1 MVGGSSDMLS
11 IIVAIHNQLGHNQ
24 LFLEGIS
31 RYTTGPYEVI
41 VIDNHSTDGSAEFFE
56 ANGCRVIRNDR
67 NFCYPESMNLGS
79 RQARGEFLCHIN
91 NDLYVAPN
99 WDGFLI
105 EAMERHGLDAASPL
119 GLEMMPTVSLTDW
132 MQGRWAAIGQGR
144 LSSGKGV
151 DQLRTMIQAMYG
163 DWERY
168 CEEAHRAFAGTMFE
182 GIVGSCVMI
191 RRSAYDALGGLDER
205 IQAADWDLYYTLRKR
220 EQTGGDVKRCMVVGD
235 SFVHHFIRAT
245 VKSKREPF
253 ACTHERWTID
263 RKWSQA
269 EQSELWCKP
278 AEFSSASFGERLV
291 RHVVKPVKK
300 LVQEVDRATAWRRL
314 WSRPDRVVGQYRRQF
329 ERAARVLPKRVP
341 S

>member
-1 MVGGSSDMLS
+1 MLS
-11 IIVAIHNQLGHNQ
+11 IIVAVHNQLGHNQ
-24 LFLEGIS
+24 LFLEGIQ

-56 ANGCRVIRNDR
+56 TNGCRVIRNDR
-67 NFCYPESMNLGS
+67 NLCYPESMNLGS
-79 RQARGEFLCHIN
+79 RAAHGEFLCHIN

-99 WDGFLI
+99 WNGFLI

-119 GLEMMPTVSLTDW
+119 GLEMMPTAALTDW

-144 LSSGKGV
+144 LSSGKGI

-168 CEEAHRAFAGTMFE
+168 CEEAHCAFAGKVFD

-205 IQAADWDLYYTLRKR
+205 VQSADWDLYYTLRKR
-220 EQTGGDVKRCMVVGD
+220 EQVTGDMKRCMVVGA

-245 VKSKREPF
+245 IKSKREPF
-253 ACTHERWTID
+253 ACTHERWVID
-263 RKWSQA
+263 RKWSKSEQA
-269 EQSELWCKP
+269 DLWCKP
-278 AEFSSASFGERLV
+278 AEFSTLSFGQRLV
-291 RHVVKPVKK
+291 RRVVKPMKK
-300 LVQEVDRATAWRRL
+300 LVQELDRAMAWRRL
-314 WSRPDRVVGQYRRQF
+314 WISPDRVVGQYRWQF
-329 ERAARVLPKRVP
+329 EQATIRLSSGVR

>member
-1 MVGGSSDMLS
+1 MLS

-24 LFLEGIS
+24 LFLDGIKK
-31 RYTTGPYEVI
+31 YTTGPYEVI

-56 ANGCRVIRNDR
+56 ANGCRVIRNAR
-67 NFCYPESMNLGS
+67 NLCYPESMNLGS
-79 RQARGEFLCHIN
+79 HAASGEFLCHIN

-99 WDGFLI
+99 WNGYLI
-105 EAMERHGLDAASPL
+105 EAMERHRLAAATPL
-119 GLEMMPTVSLTDW
+119 GLEMMPTSALTDW

-151 DQLRTMIQAMYG
+151 DQLRAMIQAMYG

-168 CEEAHRAFAGTMFE
+168 SETAHQAFVGTLFE

-191 RRSAYDALGGLDER
+191 RRSTYDLLGGLDER
-205 IQAADWDLYYTLRKR
+205 VQAADWDLYYTLRKR
-220 EQTGGDVKRCMVVGD
+220 EQVVGDVKRCMVVGA

-245 VKSKREPF
+245 MKSKREPF

-269 EQSELWCKP
+269 EQAELWCKP
-278 AEFSSASFGERLV
+278 SEFAAPTFTQQLARRIGS
-291 RHVVKPVKK
+291 PVKK
-300 LVQEVDRATAWRRL
+300 LVQELDRATAWRRL
-314 WSRPDRVVGQYRRQF
+314 WVSPDRVVGQYRKQF
-329 ERAARVLPKRVP
+329 ERAAALIPKGV
-341 S
+341 SL

>member
-1 MVGGSSDMLS
+1 MLS
-11 IIVAIHNQLGHNQ
+11 IIVAVHNQLGHNQ
-24 LFLEGIS
+24 LFLEGIR
-31 RYTTGPYEVI
+31 RYTTGSYEVI
-41 VIDNHSTDGSAEFFE
+41 VVDNHSTDGSAEFFE
-56 ANGCRVIRNDR
+56 ANGCQVIRNDR
-67 NFCYPESMNLGS
+67 NLCYPESMNLGS
-79 RQARGEFLCHIN
+79 RAARGQFLCHIN

-99 WDGFLI
+99 WNGFLI
-105 EAMERHGLDAASPL
+105 EAMERQHLDVASPL

-144 LSSGKGV
+144 LSSGKGI

-163 DWERY
+163 DWKRY

-191 RRSAYDALGGLDER
+191 RRSTYGVLGGLDER
-205 IQAADWDLYYTLRKR
+205 VQSADWDLYYTLRKR
-220 EQTGGDVKRCMVVGD
+220 EQVVGDVKRCMVVGA

-245 VKSKREPF
+245 IKSKREPF

-269 EQSELWCKP
+269 EQAELWCKP
-278 AEFSSASFGERLV
+278 AEFSTSFMGQRLV
-291 RHVVKPVKK
+291 RRVVKPVKK
-300 LVQEVDRATAWRRL
+300 LVQELDRATAWRRL
-314 WSRPDRVVGQYRRQF
+314 LISPDRVVGQYRRQF
-329 ERAARVLPKRVP
+329 ERAATMLPSGVA